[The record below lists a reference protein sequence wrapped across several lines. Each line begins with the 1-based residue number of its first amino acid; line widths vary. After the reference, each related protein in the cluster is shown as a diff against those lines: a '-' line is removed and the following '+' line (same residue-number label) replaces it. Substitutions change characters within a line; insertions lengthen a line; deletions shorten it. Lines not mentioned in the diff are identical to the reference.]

1 MMDAVTGSDA
11 GIQRASVGIFTPN
24 SPSAS
29 DAGMDVLL
37 GKRDLAASKRA
48 LAAAGY
54 AGETVRLLAGTDV
67 AKTNAICEVMHD
79 TFRALGMNVDY
90 VSTDYGTVVQRV
102 VSDKPLSAGGW
113 SCYGTWSGGLDTFS
127 PASHLFIRGIG
138 RAGAPSWLTD
148 PSLEAIRED
157 WFAQSDDAGR
167 QEKAKAI
174 QAEALKVGAYIPCLF
189 YTPPTAYRR
198 NLTDISRGL
207 PVFTGVRRV

>member
-1 MMDAVTGSDA
+1 MDAVVGSDP
-11 GIQRASVGIFTPN
+11 GVQSSPVGILTRG

-29 DAGMDVLL
+29 DASMDAPL

-48 LAAAGY
+48 LIAAGY
-54 AGETVRLLAGTDV
+54 AGETIRLLAGTEV
-67 AKTNAICEVMHD
+67 SKTNAICEVMHD

-90 VSTDYGTVVQRV
+90 TAIDCGTVVQRV
-102 VSDKPLSAGGW
+102 VNDKPLSAGGW

-138 RAGAPSWLTD
+138 RAGAPSWPTD

-157 WFAQSDDAGR
+157 WFVQTDEAGR
-167 QEKAKAI
+167 LEKAKSI
-174 QAEALKVGAYIPCLF
+174 QTEALRVGAYIPWLF
-189 YTPPTAYRR
+189 YTTPTAYRR
-198 NLTDISRGL
+198 NLTSISRGL